1 MIDVPLRALAN
12 QSLSMPLGDSRYEIT
27 VKEATGCM
35 VCTIVRDDVVLVQNV
50 RLLPDAY
57 VLPYDY
63 LEGGEGNFFFAVQ
76 DESLPWWESFGLTQ
90 FMVWASADEI
100 AGA

>member
-1 MIDVPLRALAN
+1 MIDVPLLALAN

-63 LEGGEGNFFFAVQ
+63 LEGGQGNFFFSVQ
-76 DESLPWWESFGLTQ
+76 DEEMPWWESFGITQ
-90 FMVWASADEI
+90 FMVWVSADEI
-100 AGA
+100 ASA